1 MTPAAQYA
9 EAYLQAYTSPLGPM
23 TLAAATGEGLPEGGA
38 VVGAWFDGQKHDR
51 AGLADGALTVA
62 AGDPAEPA
70 VLAATRTWLERY
82 FAGADPGPM
91 PALASTGTAF
101 QQDVWARLRTI
112 PRGRTTTYG
121 RIAADLAAETGR
133 PTSARAVGS
142 AVGRNPISVL
152 VPCHRVLGANGALT
166 GYAGG
171 PERKAALLRL
181 EGVTVA

>member
-1 MTPAAQYA
+1 MTSGVRYVAYL
-9 EAYLQAYTSPLGPM
+9 EAYASPLGPM

-51 AGLADGALTVA
+51 AGLADDARATA
-62 AGDPAEPA
+62 ASDPAEPP
-70 VLAATRTWLERY
+70 VLAQARAWLERY
-82 FAGADPGPM
+82 FAGADPGLT
-91 PALASTGTAF
+91 PALAPAGTNF
-101 QQDVWARLRTI
+101 QQRVWAQLRAI
-112 PRGRTTTYG
+112 PRGSTTTYG
-121 RIAADLAAETGR
+121 RIAADLAAENGI

-142 AVGRNPISVL
+142 AVGRNPIIVL

-181 EGVTVA
+181 EGVVLA